1 MPGPKPEG
9 ASPGAQHGTAA
20 AAKLLIRARRPG
32 CGSSGSIG
40 VTVSLPLLETRF
52 IAFKSQIRKTITR
65 PPTIWR
71 RGNPIQ
77 TKGVS
82 PSQVLQ
88 IQTEVSPRTLARAA
102 PPVGSWDPSRPE
114 SHRLWLVSKAFIRS
128 RRRWAPSCG
137 SQINKQRRQGAG
149 HVS

>member
-1 MPGPKPEG
+1 METEKSRPRGGRGGGEGMPGPKPEG

-114 SHRLWLVSKAFIRS
+114 SHRVPPALACEQSFH
-128 RRRWAPSCG
+128 
-137 SQINKQRRQGAG
+137 QE
-149 HVS
+149 